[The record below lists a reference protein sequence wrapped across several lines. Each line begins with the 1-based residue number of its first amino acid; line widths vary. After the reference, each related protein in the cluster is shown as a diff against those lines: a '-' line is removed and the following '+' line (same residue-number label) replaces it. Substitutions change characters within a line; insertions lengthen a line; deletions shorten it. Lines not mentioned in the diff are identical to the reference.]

1 MQLINEKCED
11 SDWRWTIESF
21 VPDQHLP
28 NTSLE
33 SLPVL
38 HNQIQSDLTSV
49 LIEHDDFDLDQ
60 IHAKLLHIKNVLLA
74 SQ

>member
-21 VPDQHLP
+21 APDQHLP